1 MAHDEQMVN
10 RVRELIAERATHV
23 EERKMFGG
31 LCFLVD
37 DKICVAVKSDR
48 MLARIAPELYEDAI
62 EQPGCTPM
70 SRQGNNMTGYLYIDF
85 DYLDTHRQ
93 LAHWVNLALDFNP
106 RAKAS
111 KR

>member
-1 MAHDEQMVN
+1 MAFDEHMVN
-10 RVRELIAERATHV
+10 RVRELIAERTTNV

-48 MLARIAPELYEDAI
+48 MLARISPELYEDAI
-62 EQPGCTPM
+62 EQEGCTPM
-70 SRQGNNMTGYLYIDF
+70 ARSGTNMSGYLYVDF
-85 DYLDTHRQ
+85 EYLNTHKQ

-111 KR
+111 KK